1 MIQKLYDRYICPHL
15 INLAMQAKPF
25 SKQRMKIIPDAT
37 GRVLEIGIG
46 SGLNFKYYNQTNVK
60 EVFAVEPDGVHL
72 EKAKFRAKENNIS
85 LNIEQLS
92 AEKLPYEDNTFD
104 TVVSTY
110 TMCSIANLSAAL
122 SEIRRVLKTDGKMLF
137 SEHGMA
143 PDRNVYLW
151 QKRLNPIQKRIAGG
165 CHLDVN
171 IPKVIKDAGFEMSS
185 INSMYIPGP
194 KFLSYH
200 FWGSALIGK

>member
-60 EVFAVEPDGVHL
+60 EVFAVEPDGVLL

-122 SEIRRVLKTDGKMLF
+122 SEIR
-137 SEHGMA
+137 
-143 PDRNVYLW
+143 
-151 QKRLNPIQKRIAGG
+151 
-165 CHLDVN
+165 
-171 IPKVIKDAGFEMSS
+171 
-185 INSMYIPGP
+185 
-194 KFLSYH
+194 
-200 FWGSALIGK
+200 

>member
-1 MIQKLYDRYICPHL
+1 
-15 INLAMQAKPF
+15 MQAKPF

-60 EVFAVEPDGVHL
+60 EVFAVEPDGVLL

-143 PDRNVYLW
+143 PDRNVHLW

-171 IPKVIKDAGFEMSS
+171 IPKVIKDAGFEMSL